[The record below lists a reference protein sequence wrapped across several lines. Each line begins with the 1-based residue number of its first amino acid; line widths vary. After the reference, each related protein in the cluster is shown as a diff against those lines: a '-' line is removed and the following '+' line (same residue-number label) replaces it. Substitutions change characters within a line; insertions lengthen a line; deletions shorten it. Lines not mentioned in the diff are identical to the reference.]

1 MQELQA
7 MSRAKESNKT
17 AQPRYRFIADALLE
31 EIRTGRYAV
40 GTLIPGE
47 LDLMTGYDAS
57 RHTVRE
63 ALRVLED
70 MGMVERRRGRGTVV
84 LSREARP
91 SFVQV
96 VNDPSELF
104 SYPDDSRFRVLH
116 AENLKLNRALARE
129 LACQSG
135 SEWTRIA
142 GLRTMADSGSPICW
156 SDVYVVPEYGAITQ
170 RLGRSS
176 RPVYELIAETF
187 GETVQRVQVTIY
199 AGQLEDHKAAALGV
213 KAGTA
218 SLKLCR
224 RYEGARGRVFE
235 VSVAEHPAGNF
246 SYSFE
251 FTRGWQ
257 TANHWSWSQ

>member
-1 MQELQA
+1 MI
-7 MSRAKESNKT
+7 RGKT
-17 AQPRYRFIADALLE
+17 ANKASQPRYRVIADALLD
-31 EIRTGRYAV
+31 EIRTGRFAV

-47 LDLMTGYDAS
+47 LDLMTSHDAS

-84 LSREARP
+84 LSQDARP
-91 SFVQV
+91 SFVQMV
-96 VNDPSELF
+96 HAPSELF
-104 SYPDDSRFRVLH
+104 SYPENSRFRVLQ
-116 AENLKLNRALARE
+116 ADDIKLNRALAGE
-129 LACQSG
+129 LACQAG
-135 SEWTRIA
+135 SEWTRIT
-142 GLRTMADSGSPICW
+142 GLRTMADSGAPICW
-156 SDVYVVPEYGAITQ
+156 SDVYVVPEYASIAQ
-170 RLGRSS
+170 RLGRSG

-199 AGQLEDHKAAALGV
+199 AGQLEERKAKALGV
-213 KAGTA
+213 APGTA

-224 RYEGARGRVFE
+224 RYEGANGRVFE

>member
-1 MQELQA
+1 M
-7 MSRAKESNKT
+7 MRAGASKKKV
-17 AQPRYRFIADALLE
+17 QPRYRFIADALLN
-31 EIRTGRYAV
+31 EIRRGRYAV

-47 LDLMTGYDAS
+47 LELMTSHDAS

-84 LSREARP
+84 LSRDARP

-96 VNDPSELF
+96 VNAPSELF
-104 SYPDDSRFRVLH
+104 SYPGDSRFRVLH
-116 AENLKLNRALARE
+116 SEDIKLDRALAGE
-129 LACQSG
+129 LACASG
-135 SEWTRIA
+135 SAWTRIA
-142 GLRTMADSGSPICW
+142 GLRTMADSGLPICW
-156 SDVYVVPEYGAITQ
+156 SDVYVLPEYSSIVQ
-170 RLGRSS
+170 RLGSNS
-176 RPVYELIAETF
+176 RPAYEVIAETF

-199 AGQLEDHKAAALGV
+199 AGQIGESRAISLGV
-213 KAGTA
+213 EAGTA
-218 SLKLCR
+218 SLKVCR
-224 RYEGARGRVFE
+224 RYEGAQGRVFE
-235 VSVAEHPAGNF
+235 VSVSEHPAGNF

>member
-1 MQELQA
+1 MT
-7 MSRAKESNKT
+7 RART
-17 AQPRYRFIADALLE
+17 ARKRSQPRYRSIADALLD
-31 EIRTGRYAV
+31 EIRSGRFAV

-47 LDLMTGYDAS
+47 LELMTSYDAS

-84 LSREARP
+84 LSQDARP
-91 SFVQV
+91 SFVQMV
-96 VNDPSELF
+96 HAPSELF
-104 SYPDDSRFRVLH
+104 SYPENSRFRVLH
-116 AENLKLNRALARE
+116 SDDVKLNRTLAGE
-129 LACQSG
+129 LGCQAG
-135 SEWTRIA
+135 SEWIRIA
-142 GLRTMADSGSPICW
+142 GLRTMADSGAPICW
-156 SDVYVVPEYGAITQ
+156 SDVYVLPEYGSITQ
-170 RLGRSS
+170 RLGGNG

-187 GETVQRVQVTIY
+187 GETVQRVEVTIY
-199 AGQLEDHKAAALGV
+199 AGQLEERKARALGV
-213 KAGTA
+213 EPGSA
-218 SLKLCR
+218 SLIVCR
-224 RYEGARGRVFE
+224 RYEGAKGRIFE